1 MWTSIFCLLAW
12 AGPAFAMQNPVTV
25 TGRVVAGSPAV
36 PVAGVTVGAGSATTQ
51 TDADGRFE
59 LVIAAAAP
67 EAASVRITLT
77 APGFLDLDLDVPLEA
92 GRAVVDATLERNPAY
107 REEIVVSGR
116 AEEVIVAPPTLVVE
130 PLTVSRVAGSIDNVF
145 RVLQTLPG
153 VSATEDFGSRLS
165 VRGGGPD
172 QNLTVM
178 DGVEIHNPYRLFG
191 LTSAFNPETIDRFEL
206 TAGGFSAKYGDRL
219 SSILLVDNRA
229 GSAARRMSGS
239 AALSVTDANV
249 VLEGALPSGS
259 WLVTGRRTYYD
270 VFAERVT
277 DSDLPSFDDVQAKA
291 VWEPAPGRRL
301 TFFALRSRENTDARF
316 DGTNSGDFIGLQ
328 NISNNDVVAVSFSSA
343 LGKRATL
350 RTTGAWYDYSDALDV
365 DGSLRND
372 AARANVEGDTAFGRA
387 DIVFTRALGVRDLSL
402 RQEVTFAVTPS
413 QTLDVGLDAHLLET
427 SWGWSI
433 TGDRNTTA
441 ANGSSVFGGAGL
453 PSLLASSADSPR
465 VGFFVEDDLRLTR
478 RLRIAGGARADWSGL
493 AKETIVSP
501 RMRATFDLTGR
512 TKLRAAAGRYT
523 QSPGYEKLLQ
533 SNYFVDLSNTAA
545 LGLKSERSLHV
556 IGGIEH
562 EVSPTITGRVEV
574 YRKTFDRTIIGRLET
589 PAETVTRVAQYAF
602 PAELAAS
609 VPASPAI
616 TTVPD
621 NGGRGGS
628 YGLDVYLEKRAT
640 RAREPL
646 SGWVAYTW
654 GRARLEQYGLD
665 VPFDYDRRH
674 ALSVVS
680 TWQMFPRVAL
690 GTTLR
695 VASGFP
701 YTAPVG
707 VRVASTLADGA
718 ADGAPGS
725 LVPRQ
730 DASGR
735 YIWEADYGGVANLNR
750 ARLPLYARLDAR
762 VTYMRSPSSRWQLY
776 VEVINVLNRDNAG
789 SLTPSLDYN
798 PASDRPTVRLEP
810 DGGLPRLPTF
820 GFRIRF

>member
-1 MWTSIFCLLAW
+1 MLTSIFCLLAW
-12 AGPAFAMQNPVTV
+12 AGPVLAAQNPATV
-25 TGRVVAGSPAV
+25 IGRVVAGSPAA
-36 PVAGVTVGAGSATTQ
+36 PVAGATVRAGAAATQ
-51 TDADGRFE
+51 TDADGRFT
-59 LVIAAAAP
+59 LVIAGAAP
-67 EAASVRITLT
+67 DAASVRVTLT

-92 GRAVVDATLERNPAY
+92 GMAVVDATLEPNPAY

-153 VSATEDFGSRLS
+153 VSATDDFGSRLS

-316 DGTNSGDFIGLQ
+316 DGSNSGDFIGLQ

-372 AARANVEGDTAFGRA
+372 AARANVEGDAAFGRA
-387 DIVFTRALGVRDLSL
+387 DIVFARALGVRDVSL

-413 QTLDVGLDAHLLET
+413 QTLDAGVDAHLLET

-433 TGDRNTTA
+433 TGDRNATA
-441 ANGSSVFGGAGL
+441 ANGSSVLGGAGL
-453 PSLLASSADSPR
+453 PALLASSADSPR
-465 VGFFVEDDLRLTR
+465 AGFFLEDDLRLTR
-478 RLRIAGGARADWSGL
+478 RLRVAGGARVDWSGL
-493 AKETIVSP
+493 ASETIVSP
-501 RMRATFDLTGR
+501 RVRATFDLTAR

-562 EVSPTITGRVEV
+562 EVSPSITGRVEV
-574 YRKTFDRTIIGRLET
+574 YRKTFEKTIVGRLET
-589 PAETVTRVAQYAF
+589 PAETAARVTQYAF

-609 VPASPAI
+609 VPSAPAI

-621 NGGRGGS
+621 NGGHGGS
-628 YGLDVYLEKRAT
+628 YGIDVYLEKRAT
-640 RAREPL
+640 RVREPL

-654 GRARLEQYGLD
+654 GRARLEEYGLN

-718 ADGAPGS
+718 GADVPGS
-725 LVPRQ
+725 LVPRR
-730 DASGR
+730 DSSGR
-735 YIWEADYGGVANLNR
+735 YIWEVDYGGVANLNR
-750 ARLPLYARLDAR
+750 ARLPVYARLDAR

-798 PASDRPTVRLEP
+798 PASDRPSVRLAPE
-810 DGGLPRLPTF
+810 GGLPRLPTF